1 MIEAVRSGETA
12 KAFGDHR
19 IAMAAAVMA
28 CYAEKTVVIDNPD
41 CVAKS
46 YPRFWDDFEA
56 LEIMA

>member
-1 MIEAVRSGETA
+1 MIEAVRRGETA

-19 IAMAAAVMA
+19 IAMAAAVMV
-28 CYAEKTVVIDNPD
+28 CHSEKPVVIDNPD